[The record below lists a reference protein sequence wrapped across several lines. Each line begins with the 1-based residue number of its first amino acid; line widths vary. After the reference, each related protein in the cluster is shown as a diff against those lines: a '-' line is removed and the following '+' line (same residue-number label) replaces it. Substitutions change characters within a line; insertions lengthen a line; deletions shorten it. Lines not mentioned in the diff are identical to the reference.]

1 MTTTKKKSFGFLI
14 NRRRIHARIWQ
25 TDKMIVLHTVS
36 IQGRILFLLR
46 AKCYKIYG
54 IPTVAEVTI
63 YRVQDLCN
71 LKWSWSSLNPDNG
84 QFLLIPYQWPQLAPG
99 PYYLDC
105 IHFWSLSEFY
115 KRNMKKEKEIER
127 SKVNLSRFL
136 APELGFAICKHQY
149 HFIKILYIA
158 KETVPKKDSY
168 LMSKMSFNVSP

>member
-1 MTTTKKKSFGFLI
+1 MAGNKINLCPSDHHKKKSFGFLI
-14 NRRRIHARIWQ
+14 NRRCIHARIWQ

-36 IQGRILFLLR
+36 LQGRILFLLR

-54 IPTVAEVTI
+54 IATVAEVTI

-71 LKWSWSSLNPDNG
+71 LKWLWSSLNPDNG
-84 QFLLIPYQWPQLAPG
+84 HFLLIPYQWPQLAPG

-136 APELGFAICKHQY
+136 ASELGFAGCKHQY
-149 HFIKILYIA
+149 HFILYIA
-158 KETVPKKDSY
+158 
-168 LMSKMSFNVSP
+168 